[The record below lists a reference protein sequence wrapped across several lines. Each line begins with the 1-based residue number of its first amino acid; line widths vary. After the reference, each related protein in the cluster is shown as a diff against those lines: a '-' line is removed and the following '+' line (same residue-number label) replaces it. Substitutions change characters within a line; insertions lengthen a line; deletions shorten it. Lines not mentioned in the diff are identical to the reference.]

1 MFAKQDW
8 DWLVINSH
16 YQTALAVREALKEGK
31 IQEVCEGL
39 NALIEAMEKSE
50 KLAIKSQLTTLMTY
64 VIKWKLWSAERC
76 SDWALNINRARGEIE
91 DSQEEVPCLGRDFI
105 ESIWE
110 KHFSRAKEYAEMEMG
125 KDCDLISLSWEEVF
139 EEEYSLIK

>member
-8 DWLVINSH
+8 EWLAFNSH
-16 YQTALAVREALKEGK
+16 YQTAVAVREALKEGK
-31 IQEVCEGL
+31 IQEVGDGL

-50 KLAIKSQLTTLMTY
+50 KLAIKSQLTILMTY
-64 VIKWKLWSAERC
+64 VIKWKLWSEERC
-76 SDWALNINRARGEIE
+76 SEWALNINRARREIE

-110 KHFSRAKEYAEMEMG
+110 KHFSRAQEYVEMEMG
-125 KDCDLISLSWEEVF
+125 KNCDLTTLSWEEVF

>member
-31 IQEVCEGL
+31 IQEFCEGL

-76 SDWALNINRARGEIE
+76 SDWALNINRAR
-91 DSQEEVPCLGRDFI
+91 R
-105 ESIWE
+105 
-110 KHFSRAKEYAEMEMG
+110 
-125 KDCDLISLSWEEVF
+125 
-139 EEEYSLIK
+139 